1 MTGAG
6 SADILAAALGPGSFG
21 GAMWIPVVVFAIVY
35 LLIAFERVD
44 KTIAACLGAGAVI
57 MLRSIPYDRALSYID
72 LNVIFLLVGMMMLVG
87 VLARTG
93 LFEWMAI
100 LIAQKA
106 RGNGV
111 AILIFFVVITALTSA
126 LLDNVTTVILI
137 APITILVCQVLELP
151 AVPFLILEAVFSNIG
166 GTATLVGDPPNIMIG
181 SRTGLGFNEFIL
193 HLAPAVGIVMVVAL
207 AAVLATHRGQLHV
220 RENIRTR
227 VDRAD
232 PAAAITDHR
241 NLRRGLVVFGFV
253 LAGFF
258 AGRALGVAPGIV
270 ALVGGMAAALVCKS
284 DLREVI
290 GKVEWNTLMFFVGLF
305 MLVGSMQ
312 EAGVFMWL
320 GRWVVSLTRGDLL
333 LTTLMVLWVSAIAS
347 AIVDNIPFVM
357 AMIPL
362 IQSIIPAFALHLG
375 IPGDTAAI
383 HHQVEYPLFWALA
396 LGACLGGNGTLIGAS
411 ANVVISQ
418 IGRRNGYDL
427 SFSRFT
433 RLGFP
438 LMILS
443 VAVCTVYVWVRYFL
457 L

>member
-1 MTGAG
+1 MPIPGGDIASAVSGPSSFVG
-6 SADILAAALGPGSFG
+6 S
-21 GAMWIPVVVFAIVY
+21 MWLPVVVFGIVY
-35 LLIAFERVD
+35 LLIAFEKVD
-44 KTIAACLGAGAVI
+44 KTIAAGLGAAAVI
-57 MLRSIPYDRALSYID
+57 MLRSISYERALSYVD

-87 VLARTG
+87 VLAQTG

-100 LIAQKA
+100 SVAQKA

-111 AILIFFVVITALTSA
+111 AILIFLLVVTAVVSA

-151 AVPFLILEAVFSNIG
+151 AVPFLILEAIFSNIG
-166 GTATLVGDPPNIMIG
+166 GTSTLVGDPPNIMIA
-181 SRTGLGFNEFIL
+181 SRTGLGFDEFIA
-193 HLAPAVGIVMVVAL
+193 HLGPAVLVIAVVMI
-207 AAVLATHRGQLHV
+207 AAVLATHRGQLRV
-220 RENIRTR
+220 RENIRSR

-232 PAAAITDHR
+232 PKAAITDSR

-253 LAGFF
+253 IFGFF
-258 AGRALGVAPGIV
+258 AGRPLGVQPGIV
-270 ALVGGMAAALVCKS
+270 ALAGGMASALVCRS
-284 DLREVI
+284 DLKQII
-290 GKVEWNTLMFFVGLF
+290 GKVEWNTLMFFIGLF

-312 EAGVFMWL
+312 ENGVFMWL
-320 GRWVVSLTRGDLL
+320 GRSVVSLTGGNLL
-333 LTTLMVLWVSAIAS
+333 LTALVVLWVSAIAS

-362 IQSIIPAFALHLG
+362 IQSIVPAFAEQLG
-375 IPGDTAAI
+375 ISGSAAAV
-383 HHQVEYPLFWALA
+383 HQQVEYPLFWALS

-418 IGRRNGYDL
+418 IGRRNGYDM

-438 LMILS
+438 LMLLS
-443 VAVCTVYVWVRYFL
+443 VAICTVYIWVRYFVF
-457 L
+457 